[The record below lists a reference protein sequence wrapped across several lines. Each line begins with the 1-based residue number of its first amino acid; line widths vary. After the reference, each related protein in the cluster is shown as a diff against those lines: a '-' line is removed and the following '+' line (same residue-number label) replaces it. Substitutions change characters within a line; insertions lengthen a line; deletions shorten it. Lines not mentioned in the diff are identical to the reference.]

1 MAAAKNNNFKL
12 KNIYFTN
19 WKSVMIFVAR
29 GEREGRRDQ
38 LVQDETKLRLRQE
51 LQRAAR
57 SRR

>member
-1 MAAAKNNNFKL
+1 
-12 KNIYFTN
+12 
-19 WKSVMIFVAR
+19 MIFVAR